1 MQVHMCMLEGEASS
15 RQTQYMHSAQAVC
28 HISPLHI
35 PQQGKNVT
43 LAVPER
49 PVYALH
55 ERHLQNH
62 DLAIDSDV
70 CIEFVFR

>member
-1 MQVHMCMLEGEASS
+1 MMRHASS
-15 RQTQYMHSAQAVC
+15 RETQVVQSAQAVC
-28 HISPLHI
+28 HDLPLHV

-55 ERHLQNH
+55 ERHLQRRN
-62 DLAIDSDV
+62 LA
-70 CIEFVFR
+70 FV